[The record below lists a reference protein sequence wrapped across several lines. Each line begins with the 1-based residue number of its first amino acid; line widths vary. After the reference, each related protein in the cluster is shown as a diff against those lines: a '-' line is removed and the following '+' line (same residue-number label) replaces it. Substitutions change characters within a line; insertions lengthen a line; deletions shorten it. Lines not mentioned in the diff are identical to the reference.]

1 MAVEPLPL
9 GRGFTQFRGTCTS
22 VSFVITVVGEALID
36 IIVDPAGNVTS
47 VVGGAPLNTARTIA
61 RLGVP
66 ATFLGGVSTDAFGAR
81 IMRLLEADGV
91 GYALGKQVDE
101 PTTLA
106 IAQIDADGA
115 ATYRF
120 MMEGTSAAAVTS
132 QAALSHVG
140 PQCSALHV
148 GTLGLVL
155 QPLADATAAVVEASP
170 ADRLVMVDPNCRPSV
185 MSSSDVFDRTLRA
198 VLERADVVKVSGDD
212 LAFIYPSIEVHDAAV
227 RLQRESGAVVLF
239 TDGAK
244 SVHVLTESDDVVL
257 EVPKVAVVDTVGAGD
272 SFSGGFLAQWQS
284 KGLGR
289 ADVANLDEVLSAA
302 RFGIAV
308 AAITCQRAGADPP
321 NVQEVEMCRR

>member
-1 MAVEPLPL
+1 
-9 GRGFTQFRGTCTS
+9 
-22 VSFVITVVGEALID
+22 
-36 IIVDPAGNVTS
+36 VTS

-66 ATFLGGVSTDAFGAR
+66 STFLGGVSTDAFGGR

-91 GYALGKQVDE
+91 GYALGAQVDE

-120 MMEGTSAAAVTS
+120 MMEGTSAAAVTP
-132 QAALSHVG
+132 QAALAHVG
-140 PQCSALHV
+140 PECSALHV

-155 QPLADATAAVVEASP
+155 QPLADATAAVVAASP

-185 MSSSDVFDRTLRA
+185 MTSSDVFDRTLRA

-212 LAFIYPSIEVHDAAV
+212 LAFIYPSIEIHDAAV

-244 SVHVLTESDDVVL
+244 SVHVLTESDDVTL
-257 EVPKVAVVDTVGAGD
+257 EVPRVVVVDTVGAGD
-272 SFSGGFLAQWQS
+272 SFSGGFLAQWQTR
-284 KGLGR
+284 GLGR
-289 ADVANLDEVLSAA
+289 ADVTNLDEVLSAA
-302 RFGIAV
+302 RFGISV
-308 AAITCQRAGADPP
+308 AGITCQRPGADPP
-321 NVQEVEMCRR
+321 YVQEIEVR